1 MPSFLGL
8 WGKGRAVLEFL
19 RSSLSCQQLCFRFI
33 RRRGKQRKTER
44 EREIL
49 RETEIYRGERNCPD
63 ASNWVDTQGTLCLL
77 TSQLFCRWFPSPLLN
92 PTWFVRVC
100 HNSKSPYKCSITG
113 RGLQGQKLGLNYLLS
128 TCVSSKTLFPW
139 KHPREP
145 EWWIKVCLIF
155 FFN

>member
-49 RETEIYRGERNCPD
+49 RETEIYRRERNCPD
-63 ASNWVDTQGTLCLL
+63 ASN
-77 TSQLFCRWFPSPLLN
+77 
-92 PTWFVRVC
+92 
-100 HNSKSPYKCSITG
+100 
-113 RGLQGQKLGLNYLLS
+113 
-128 TCVSSKTLFPW
+128 
-139 KHPREP
+139 
-145 EWWIKVCLIF
+145 
-155 FFN
+155 